1 MVVSEL
7 FIFGNC
13 KCQILHSVQ
22 DIEMATSQDGV
33 KEKKSNYRQLSLSN
47 NCDLLA
53 QPGKYLF
60 HPLC

>member
-1 MVVSEL
+1 MTNKK
-7 FIFGNC
+7 FIIPFLC
-13 KCQILHSVQ
+13 SVQ
-22 DIEMATSQDGV
+22 DIEMVTSQEGV
-33 KEKKSNYRQLSLSN
+33 KEKKEKSNYRQLSLSN

>member
-7 FIFGNC
+7 FIFENC
-13 KCQILHSVQ
+13 KCPIFYSVQ
-22 DIEMATSQDGV
+22 DIEMAPSQDGV
-33 KEKKSNYRQLSLSN
+33 KEKKGKSNYRQLSLSN

-60 HPLC
+60 

>member
-1 MVVSEL
+1 MT
-7 FIFGNC
+7 
-13 KCQILHSVQ
+13 
-22 DIEMATSQDGV
+22 TSQEGG
-33 KEKKSNYRQLSLSN
+33 KEKKEKSNYRQLSLSN